1 VRETM
6 PDQDSQSE
14 NGQIHMTLIRGG
26 EPTDVETISTTHPHP
41 VTVKPSGIRDMARIQ
56 YSPADR
62 CIYCGAEDD
71 LTREHTVPYGLNGKA
86 VIPAASCRE
95 CAKKTGAF
103 ERKVLRGPMR
113 SVRVL
118 QGFQSRS
125 KHEGAARTT
134 SVRIL
139 RDGVQD
145 EVEVPLEEAPIVLYF
160 PEFAPPGIVTG
171 KHGTGIDLTGVAT
184 VCFGPDPEE
193 FARKLG
199 AEGLTLESPPYEPVP
214 FAKMLA
220 KIGFATAYAEGTLTR
235 VHELYPVIPA
245 IMGETNDIGRW
256 VGTMTGS
263 YRKYPGLLHRVAL
276 HEDHDRGLL
285 VAEVQLFASSGA
297 PSYGVV
303 LGTLSPT
310 S

>member
-1 VRETM
+1 MATGEHKDHKGEVR
-6 PDQDSQSE
+6 
-14 NGQIHMTLIRGG
+14 MTLIRAGKPIDI
-26 EPTDVETISTTHPHP
+26 EAISMEQPSLVTADPT
-41 VTVKPSGIRDMARIQ
+41 GIRDMTRTQ
-56 YSPADR
+56 YSPANR

-71 LTREHTVPYGLNGKA
+71 LTREHTVPYGLNGRT

-95 CAKKTGAF
+95 CTKKTGAF
-103 ERKVLRGPMR
+103 ERKVLRGAMR
-113 SVRVL
+113 SIRVL
-118 QGFQSRS
+118 HGFQSRS
-125 KHEGAARTT
+125 KHEGAARRQ
-134 SVRIL
+134 SVPIL
-139 RDGVQD
+139 RDGVQH
-145 EVEVPLEEAPIVLYF
+145 EVQIPLEEAPIMLYF

-171 KHGTGIDLTGVAT
+171 KSGTGIDLTGVAS

-199 AEGLTLESPPYEPVP
+199 AEGITLESPPYEPVP

-220 KIGFATAYAEGTLTR
+220 KIGFATAYAEGALKR
-235 VHELYPVIPA
+235 VREPFPVVPA

-256 VGTMTGS
+256 VGTMTGP
-263 YRKYPGLLHRVAL
+263 YRRYPGLLHQIAL
-276 HEDHDRGLL
+276 HEDRDRGLL

-303 LGTLSPT
+303 IGTLQPS